1 MKIDNIIE
9 LHKQAI
15 EKNKQYSKRRFIA
28 EELLNDSGKHFVGLI
43 GARGVGK
50 SVLFKQI
57 AALKEDAIYIS
68 VDSAEIENLYELIK
82 TLTEFYKYKVF
93 FLDEIHFYKEY
104 EKALKTIYDFLDVK
118 IFFTSSVSLSLY
130 ESIYDLA
137 RRVKIFNIY
146 PFSYREY
153 LAIKENIFLEK
164 LNFIDI
170 KEKNWNI
177 EHIREGNQ
185 FKNYISGGLMPFSL
199 EEPDVLTMQRNIL
212 EKIIYRDIPLVAKLT
227 TDELELIKKTLNF
240 IGKSQIDGINYSSLS
255 NNLKITKYK
264 AEQYIT
270 LLEKAFVI
278 NVIFPEGT
286 NVLKEPKIV
295 MNLPYR
301 LLFKEYED
309 AIGGLREDFF
319 VECMKLSG
327 NKINYLKTNKGK
339 KTPDYLIDDNGNNYI
354 IEVGG
359 KGKGIKQFKGIE
371 MDKSIIFADGEKLDG
386 IKRPLFLAGFMKWF
400 TQAQ

>member
-93 FLDEIHFYKEY
+93 FLDEIHFCKEY

-199 EEPDVLTMQRNIL
+199 EEPDVLTMQRYIL

-286 NVLKEPKIV
+286 NVLREPKIV

-327 NKINYLKTNKGK
+327 NTINYLKTNKGK

-371 MDKSIIFADGEKLDG
+371 MDKSIIFADGKKLDG
-386 IKRPLFLAGFMKWF
+386 IKRPLFLAGFMK
-400 TQAQ
+400 

>member
-130 ESIYDLA
+130 ESIYDLS

-286 NVLKEPKIV
+286 NVLREPKIV

-309 AIGGLREDFF
+309 AIGELREDFF

-327 NKINYLKTNKGK
+327 NTINYLKTNKGK

-386 IKRPLFLAGFMKWF
+386 IKRPLFLAGFMK
-400 TQAQ
+400 

>member
-15 EKNKQYSKRRFIA
+15 EKNKQYSKKRFIA

-82 TLTEFYKYKVF
+82 TLTEFYKYKIF
-93 FLDEIHFYKEY
+93 FLDEIHFYKDY

-137 RRVKIFNIY
+137 RRVKIFNIF

-153 LAIKENIFLEK
+153 LAIKENVQLEK
-164 LNFIDI
+164 LTLSEI
-170 KEKNWNI
+170 KEKNWQI
-177 EHIREGNQ
+177 EHLREGGK
-185 FKNYISGGLMPFSL
+185 FKKYISGGLMPFSL
-199 EEPDVLTMQRNIL
+199 EEPDILAMQRNIL
-212 EKIIYRDIPLVAKLT
+212 EKIIYRDIPLVAKLM

-240 IGKSQIDGINYSSLS
+240 IGKSQIDGINYSSIS

-264 AEQYIT
+264 AEQYIS

-327 NKINYLKTNKGK
+327 YKINYLKNNKGK

-386 IKRPLFLAGFMKWF
+386 IKRPLFLAGFLK
-400 TQAQ
+400 

>member
-130 ESIYDLA
+130 ESIFDLS
-137 RRVKIFNIY
+137 RRVKIFNIF

-286 NVLKEPKIV
+286 NVLREPKIV

-309 AIGGLREDFF
+309 AIGELREDFF

-371 MDKSIIFADGEKLDG
+371 MDKSIIFADGKKLDG
-386 IKRPLFLAGFMKWF
+386 IKRPLFLAGFMK
-400 TQAQ
+400 

>member
-130 ESIYDLA
+130 ESIFDLS
-137 RRVKIFNIY
+137 RRVKIFNIF

-327 NKINYLKTNKGK
+327 NTINYLKTNKGK

-386 IKRPLFLAGFMKWF
+386 IKRPLFLAGFMK
-400 TQAQ
+400 

>member
-1 MKIDNIIE
+1 MKIDSIIE

-57 AALKEDAIYIS
+57 AALNEDAIYIS
-68 VDSAEIENLYELIK
+68 VDSTEIENLYELIK
-82 TLTEFYKYKVF
+82 TLTEFYKYKIF
-93 FLDEIHFYKEY
+93 FLDEIHFYKDY

-153 LAIKENIFLEK
+153 LAIKENILLEK

-199 EEPDVLTMQRNIL
+199 EEADVLTMQKNIL
-212 EKIIYRDIPLVAKLT
+212 EKIIYRDIPLVAKLP

-278 NVIFPEGT
+278 NVIFPEGI

-301 LLFKEYED
+301 LLYKEYED

-386 IKRPLFLAGFMKWF
+386 IKRPLFLAGFLK
-400 TQAQ
+400 

>member
-68 VDSAEIENLYELIK
+68 VDSTEIENLYELIK

-130 ESIYDLA
+130 ESIFDLS
-137 RRVKIFNIY
+137 RRVKIFNIF

-212 EKIIYRDIPLVAKLT
+212 EKIIFRDIPLVAKLT

-286 NVLKEPKIV
+286 NVLREPKIV

-386 IKRPLFLAGFMKWF
+386 IKRPLFLAGFMK
-400 TQAQ
+400 

>member
-130 ESIYDLA
+130 
-137 RRVKIFNIY
+137 
-146 PFSYREY
+146 
-153 LAIKENIFLEK
+153 
-164 LNFIDI
+164 
-170 KEKNWNI
+170 
-177 EHIREGNQ
+177 
-185 FKNYISGGLMPFSL
+185 
-199 EEPDVLTMQRNIL
+199 
-212 EKIIYRDIPLVAKLT
+212 
-227 TDELELIKKTLNF
+227 
-240 IGKSQIDGINYSSLS
+240 
-255 NNLKITKYK
+255 
-264 AEQYIT
+264 
-270 LLEKAFVI
+270 
-278 NVIFPEGT
+278 
-286 NVLKEPKIV
+286 
-295 MNLPYR
+295 
-301 LLFKEYED
+301 
-309 AIGGLREDFF
+309 
-319 VECMKLSG
+319 
-327 NKINYLKTNKGK
+327 
-339 KTPDYLIDDNGNNYI
+339 
-354 IEVGG
+354 
-359 KGKGIKQFKGIE
+359 
-371 MDKSIIFADGEKLDG
+371 
-386 IKRPLFLAGFMKWF
+386 
-400 TQAQ
+400 

>member
-1 MKIDNIIE
+1 MKIENIIE

-28 EELLNDSGKHFVGLI
+28 DELLNDSGKHFVGLI

-57 AALKEDAIYIS
+57 ASLKEDAIYIS

-93 FLDEIHFYKEY
+93 FLDEIHFYKDY

-137 RRVKIFNIY
+137 RRVKIFNIF

-153 LAIKENIFLEK
+153 LAIKENVLLEK
-164 LNFIDI
+164 LTLTEI
-170 KEKNWNI
+170 KEKRWQI
-177 EHIREGNQ
+177 EHLREGGK
-185 FKNYISGGLMPFSL
+185 FKKYISGGLMPFSL
-199 EEPDVLTMQRNIL
+199 EEPDILTMQRNIL

-339 KTPDYLIDDNGNNYI
+339 KTPDYLIDDIGNNYI

-386 IKRPLFLAGFMKWF
+386 IKRPLFLAGFLK
-400 TQAQ
+400 

>member
-68 VDSAEIENLYELIK
+68 VDSTEIENLYELIK

-130 ESIYDLA
+130 ESIYDLS

-286 NVLKEPKIV
+286 NVLREPKIV

-386 IKRPLFLAGFMKWF
+386 IKRPLFLAGFMK
-400 TQAQ
+400 

>member
-130 ESIYDLA
+130 ESIYDLS

-212 EKIIYRDIPLVAKLT
+212 EKIIFRDIPLVAKLT

-327 NKINYLKTNKGK
+327 NTINYLKTNKGK

-371 MDKSIIFADGEKLDG
+371 MDKSIIFADGKKLDG
-386 IKRPLFLAGFMKWF
+386 IKRPLFLAGFMK
-400 TQAQ
+400 

>member
-130 ESIYDLA
+130 ESIYDLS

-286 NVLKEPKIV
+286 NVLREPKIV

-386 IKRPLFLAGFMKWF
+386 IKRPLFLAGFMK
-400 TQAQ
+400 

>member
-118 IFFTSSVSLSLY
+118 IFFTSSVSLSLF

-137 RRVKIFNIY
+137 RRVKIFNIF

-327 NKINYLKTNKGK
+327 NTINYLKTNKGK

-386 IKRPLFLAGFMKWF
+386 IKRPLFLAGFMK
-400 TQAQ
+400 

>member
-68 VDSAEIENLYELIK
+68 VDSTEIENLYELIK

-130 ESIYDLA
+130 ESIYDLS
-137 RRVKIFNIY
+137 RRVKIFNIF

-286 NVLKEPKIV
+286 NVLREPKIV

-386 IKRPLFLAGFMKWF
+386 IKRPLFLAGFMK
-400 TQAQ
+400 

>member
-68 VDSAEIENLYELIK
+68 VDSTEIENLYELIK

-130 ESIYDLA
+130 ESIYDLS

-212 EKIIYRDIPLVAKLT
+212 EKIIFRDIPLVAKLT

-286 NVLKEPKIV
+286 NVLREPKIV

-386 IKRPLFLAGFMKWF
+386 IKRPLFLAGFMK
-400 TQAQ
+400 

>member
-68 VDSAEIENLYELIK
+68 VDSTEIENLYELIK

-130 ESIYDLA
+130 ESIFDLS

-386 IKRPLFLAGFMKWF
+386 IKRPLFLAGFMK
-400 TQAQ
+400 

>member
-130 ESIYDLA
+130 ESIFDLS

-227 TDELELIKKTLNF
+227 TDELELIKKTFNF

-286 NVLKEPKIV
+286 NVLREPKIV

-309 AIGGLREDFF
+309 AIGELREDFF

-386 IKRPLFLAGFMKWF
+386 IKRPLFLAGFMK
-400 TQAQ
+400 

>member
-137 RRVKIFNIY
+137 RRVKIFNIF

-286 NVLKEPKIV
+286 NVLREPKIV

-309 AIGGLREDFF
+309 AIGELREDFF

-386 IKRPLFLAGFMKWF
+386 IKRPLFLAGFMK
-400 TQAQ
+400 

>member
-130 ESIYDLA
+130 ESIYDLS

-286 NVLKEPKIV
+286 NVLREPKIV

-309 AIGGLREDFF
+309 AIGELREDFF

-386 IKRPLFLAGFMKWF
+386 IKRPLFLAGFMK
-400 TQAQ
+400 

>member
-286 NVLKEPKIV
+286 NVLREPKIV

-386 IKRPLFLAGFMKWF
+386 IKRPLFLAGFMK
-400 TQAQ
+400 

>member
-227 TDELELIKKTLNF
+227 TDELELIKKTFNF

-371 MDKSIIFADGEKLDG
+371 MDKSIIFADGDKLDG
-386 IKRPLFLAGFMKWF
+386 IKRPLFLAGFMK
-400 TQAQ
+400 

>member
-130 ESIYDLA
+130 ESIFDLS
-137 RRVKIFNIY
+137 RRVKIFNIF

-286 NVLKEPKIV
+286 NVLREPKIV

-327 NKINYLKTNKGK
+327 NTINYLKTNKGK

-386 IKRPLFLAGFMKWF
+386 IKRPLFLAGFMK
-400 TQAQ
+400 

>member
-130 ESIYDLA
+130 ESIYDLS

-185 FKNYISGGLMPFSL
+185 LKNYISGGLMPFSL

-286 NVLKEPKIV
+286 NVLREPKIV

-309 AIGGLREDFF
+309 AIGELREDFF

-386 IKRPLFLAGFMKWF
+386 IKRPLFLAGFMK
-400 TQAQ
+400 

>member
-68 VDSAEIENLYELIK
+68 VDSTEIENLYELIK

-130 ESIYDLA
+130 ESIYDLS

-153 LAIKENIFLEK
+153 LAIKENIFLER

-286 NVLKEPKIV
+286 NVLREPKIV

-309 AIGGLREDFF
+309 AIGELREDFF

-386 IKRPLFLAGFMKWF
+386 IKRPLFLAGFMK
-400 TQAQ
+400 

>member
-130 ESIYDLA
+130 ESIFDLS
-137 RRVKIFNIY
+137 RRVKIFNIF

-286 NVLKEPKIV
+286 NVLREPKIV

-309 AIGGLREDFF
+309 AIGELREDFF

-386 IKRPLFLAGFMKWF
+386 IKRPLFLAGFMK
-400 TQAQ
+400 